1 MENWKPHSCT
11 NRNLNIWSGT
21 LKNETNFISYFI
33 SIRKLFP
40 HNKTRE
46 FKFNAFFSSVSLNK
60 NFFQNK
66 ETLSTNENSMEQYID
81 FDMNYIASVEDEME
95 ILKNSWGVFFR
106 PSFFFSETVLRP
118 SLQYGRK
125 KYPKTHWNW
134 VKLVKH
140 FNRLY
145 FNEKVIF
152 FFVSCLNPVPYIT
165 QLNRAEMRWNAIK

>member
-1 MENWKPHSCT
+1 MK
-11 NRNLNIWSGT
+11 L
-21 LKNETNFISYFI
+21 ISSVILLVYVNYFPT
-33 SIRKLFP
+33 IRLESS
-40 HNKTRE
+40 NSML
-46 FKFNAFFSSVSLNK
+46 FFSSVSLNK

-125 KYPKTHWNW
+125 KYPKTH
-134 VKLVKH
+134 
-140 FNRLY
+140 
-145 FNEKVIF
+145 
-152 FFVSCLNPVPYIT
+152 
-165 QLNRAEMRWNAIK
+165 